1 MKVETRMKSV
11 LRCVQSHRTK
21 DSVPRPEM
29 IKDYIFDMGGVDLLD
44 QKTAAYRLDR
54 KFSGD

>member
-1 MKVETRMKSV
+1 MS
-11 LRCVQSHRTK
+11 RCIQSHRTK

-29 IKDYIFDMGGVDLLD
+29 IKDYNFDMGGVDLLD

-54 KFSGD
+54 NFSGD